1 MKLRPWKC
9 GEMVFLIGEKVEI
22 WLKMN
27 KGTQGKSVMT
37 RMPHKMIKGQD

>member
-9 GEMVFLIGEKVEI
+9 GEVVFLIGENVEI

-27 KGTQGKSVMT
+27 RGTQGKSATT
-37 RMPHKMIKGQD
+37 RIFQKMIKDQY